1 MDLLNSLVV
10 ASVAVMII
18 GTEMFGSDGVSL
30 PLWLVTAGMTASL
43 LSLSLTA
50 IIVHVF
56 GGNAGREKRL
66 WLLRVGYYSASLR
79 HDRVLEGSRRGW
91 RPGELPSTPKSERC
105 EEAPT
110 TAGSVHSAVV
120 ASEH

>member
-1 MDLLNSLVV
+1 MLNSLVV

-18 GTEMFGSDGVSL
+18 GTKMFGSDGVSL

-56 GGNAGREKRL
+56 GGNAGREKLL
-66 WLLRVGYYSASLR
+66 WLVRVGYYSASLR
-79 HDRVLEGSRRGW
+79 HDRVLEVSQRGSTW

-110 TAGSVHSAVV
+110 TAGSVHNAVV

>member
-1 MDLLNSLVV
+1 MRHVDLLNSLVV

-18 GTEMFGSDGVSL
+18 GTKMFGSDGVSL

-56 GGNAGREKRL
+56 GGNAGREKLL
-66 WLLRVGYYSASLR
+66 WLLRVGYYSASLLFLVFAYFITSLLHFDHEVR
-79 HDRVLEGSRRGW
+79 
-91 RPGELPSTPKSERC
+91 
-105 EEAPT
+105 
-110 TAGSVHSAVV
+110 
-120 ASEH
+120 